1 MTKEEQKK
9 ICAHA
14 VDIFGEKQI
23 DICIEE
29 MAELTKELCKHKRG
43 QVPRLQIA
51 EEMADVYITLA
62 EMELLFENREEV
74 KDWIDRKLRRLKERI
89 YDET

>member
-9 ICAHA
+9 ICTHA
-14 VDIFGEKQI
+14 LDIFGEKQI

-29 MAELTKELCKHKRG
+29 MAELTKELCKHKRC
-43 QVPRLQIA
+43 QENREQIA

-62 EMELLFENREEV
+62 QMELLFGIREEV
-74 KDWIDRKLRRLKERI
+74 QAWTDRKLRRLKARL
-89 YDET
+89 YDE

>member
-1 MTKEEQKK
+1 MTKEEKK

-14 VDIFGEKQI
+14 LDIFGEKQI

-29 MAELTKELCKHKRG
+29 MAELTKELCKHKRR
-43 QVPRLQIA
+43 QENREQIA

-62 EMELLFENREEV
+62 EMELL
-74 KDWIDRKLRRLKERI
+74 LKTGKR
-89 YDET
+89 